1 MKILIAEDEPAFRR
15 LLTDV
20 LIKWGYEVVVTK
32 DGAEAWHILNSDDA
46 PKLAILD
53 WMMPGIDGP
62 ELCRRIRR
70 RAHGVYTYVM
80 LLTSQQ
86 GDKDLVTGMEAGAD
100 DYLTKPFRVSELRV
114 RLRTG
119 RRIIDLQNE
128 LIAAREFFQ
137 EKAARDS
144 LTRLWNHEEI
154 LSILSHEMARAE
166 REGKCLGAIMADL
179 DHFKRINDR
188 YGHLAGDSVLRVA
201 AEKMLTQVRAY
212 DSIGRYGGEEFLVI
226 LPDCGRQCAMAFA
239 ERIRQ
244 RISEKEFN
252 TSEGMI
258 PVTMSLGVAVSCREQ
273 RLNATDLV
281 KAADKALYAAKGG
294 GRNRV
299 EVAEGG

>member
-20 LIKWGYEVVVTK
+20 LIKWGYDVVVAR
-32 DGAEAWHILNSDDA
+32 DGNEAWQILSADKA
-46 PKLAILD
+46 PRLAILD
-53 WMMPGIDGP
+53 WMMPGMDGL

-70 RAHGVYTYVM
+70 RAEGVYTYVM

-86 GDKDLVTGMEAGAD
+86 GDNDMVTGMEAGAD

-128 LIAAREFFQ
+128 LISAREFFK

-154 LSILSHEMARAE
+154 LSILAHELARSE
-166 REGKCLGAIMADL
+166 RDGKCIGAIMADL

-188 YGHLAGDSVLRVA
+188 FGHLAGDAVLRLT
-201 AEKMLTQVRAY
+201 AEKMISQVRTY
-212 DSIGRYGGEEFLVI
+212 DAIGRYGGEEFLVI
-226 LPDCGRQCAMAFA
+226 LPDCGKECAAAFA

-244 RISEKEFN
+244 RISQEQFN

-258 PVTMSLGVAVSCREQ
+258 PVTLSLGVAVSCQEA
-273 RLNATDLV
+273 RLKGTDLV
-281 KAADKALYAAKGG
+281 KAADQALYRAKEA

-299 EVAEGG
+299 EIHPT

>member
-1 MKILIAEDEPAFRR
+1 MQILIAEDEPAFRR

-20 LIKWGYEVVVTK
+20 LIKWGYEVVVAR
-32 DGAEAWHILNSDDA
+32 DGNEAWRYLDSENA
-46 PKLAILD
+46 PRLAILD
-53 WMMPGIDGP
+53 WMMPGMDGL

-70 RAHGVYTYVM
+70 RARGVYTYVM

-86 GDKDLVTGMEAGAD
+86 GDNDLVTGMEAGAD
-100 DYLTKPFRVSELRV
+100 DYLTKPFRVNELRV

-144 LTRLWNHEEI
+144 LTKLWNHEEI
-154 LSILSHEMARAE
+154 LAILGHELARAE

-188 YGHLAGDSVLRVA
+188 YGHLAGDAVLRMT
-201 AEKMLTQVRAY
+201 AEKMLSQVRAY

-226 LPDCGRQCAMAFA
+226 LPDCGVQCAAAFA

-244 RISEKEFN
+244 RVSQQPFN
-252 TSEGMI
+252 TSEGLI
-258 PVTMSLGVAVSCREQ
+258 PVTLSLGVAVTCRDA
-273 RLNATDLV
+273 RLSVVDLV
-281 KAADKALYAAKGG
+281 KSADQALYHAKGN

-299 EVAEGG
+299 EIQE